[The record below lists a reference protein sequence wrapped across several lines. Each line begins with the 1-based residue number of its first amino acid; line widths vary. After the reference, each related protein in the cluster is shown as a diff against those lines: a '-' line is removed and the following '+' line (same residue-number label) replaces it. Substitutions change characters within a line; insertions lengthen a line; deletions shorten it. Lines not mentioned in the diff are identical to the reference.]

1 MHHSPLPNL
10 LTFYNIQYAFL
21 NGGGG
26 GGELVH
32 RKASTYTGQQTQKAT
47 DTHQYHEWESN
58 PQS

>member
-10 LTFYNIQYAFL
+10 LTFYNIRYAFL
-21 NGGGG
+21 NRG

-32 RKASTYTGQQTQKAT
+32 RKASTHTGQQTQKAT
-47 DTHQYHEWESN
+47 DTHQYHD